1 VDLPDRQKFLEDLSF
16 QSALYFLSFLSF
28 LSFLLSLIL

>member
-1 VDLPDRQKFLEDLSF
+1 VDLPDRQKFLEDLSLH
-16 QSALYFLSFLSF
+16 SALYFQLFLSF